1 LARLANVKD
10 SPAPPMLP
18 ALPCR
23 RAALSSTSAGD
34 SRTSEGHEMLPIL
47 YFIDQY
53 LIDLFIWIIIG
64 SAILSWLIAFNV
76 VNPYNQFVRS
86 LWDLFN
92 RITEP
97 FLRPIRRMLPDMGGI
112 DVSPV
117 VLILILVFIRV
128 VIIRGWLMPLFS

>member
-1 LARLANVKD
+1 MRSILWVILIILDIYKY
-10 SPAPPMLP
+10 MLI
-18 ALPCR
+18 AV
-23 RAALSSTSAGD
+23 
-34 SRTSEGHEMLPIL
+34 
-47 YFIDQY
+47 
-53 LIDLFIWIIIG
+53 
-64 SAILSWLIAFNV
+64 AILSWLIAFNV